1 MYKVHAIVFQKVDEN
16 ETFYQQENKKA
27 LVESIKSSD
36 VQNWHS
42 AGDWIPGQNREISKL
57 N

>member
-1 MYKVHAIVFQKVDEN
+1 MYNVHAIVFQKVDEN